1 MSAYITMY
9 IRAKDAST
17 PFIELESWCR
27 SNVMFKTLEHLVP
40 YGKCVQL
47 TREDMAA
54 AIEDLKYGIEDVNKS
69 MDNDKAMLEFAK
81 SAGLSDS
88 KLMEL
93 YSSYCDSKSDLER
106 EKEDLQNAIRELQ
119 FYDQIIYNSKFSEDG
134 GDLYAA
140 YEMCPNMKEDEGLE
154 EFFNSSK

>member
-1 MSAYITMY
+1 MSAYITTY
-9 IRAKDAST
+9 IRAKNAST
-17 PFIELESWCR
+17 PFIELEAWSR
-27 SNVMFKTLEHLVP
+27 SCAMFKTLEHCVA
-40 YGKCVQL
+40 YGHCVKL
-47 TREDMAA
+47 DHEIVAD
-54 AIEDLKYGIEDVNKS
+54 AIEDLKYGIEDINKM

-106 EKEDLQNAIRELQ
+106 EKEELQ
-119 FYDQIIYNSKFSEDG
+119 ATIRKLELYDQIIFNSKFSEDG

-140 YEMCPNMKEDEGLE
+140 YEINPNAALEDED
-154 EFFNSSK
+154 

>member
-1 MSAYITMY
+1 
-9 IRAKDAST
+9 
-17 PFIELESWCR
+17 
-27 SNVMFKTLEHLVP
+27 
-40 YGKCVQL
+40 
-47 TREDMAA
+47 MAA

-69 MDNDKAMLEFAK
+69 MDSDKAMLEFAK
-81 SAGLSDS
+81 SAILSDS

-93 YSSYCDSKSDLER
+93 YSDYCDSKRDMEQ
-106 EKEDLQNAIRELQ
+106 EIEDLQNAIRELQ

-154 EFFNSSK
+154 ELFNSSK